1 MAHIHLEDGAFSPE
15 WVVIWSLLAAGL
27 VSIAVYALSR
37 TKVPPRKLAIAAMC
51 TSIGFAVFQISI
63 PVFGGIHL
71 NLTPLIG
78 ILAGPALGSLSVL
91 AINVFSAAVG
101 HGGWG
106 MIGPNTI
113 VTIAEV
119 FMAFHA
125 YRLMRSGLGAD
136 RFTSGLG
143 ASVIALTASAF
154 LIVFV
159 VVVSGLQDSDQTR
172 AETLANMLPIAA
184 INMAVGVIEGFVTGY
199 MVSYIG
205 RIRPDLLG
213 ETEGSS
219 KEPDTEQDKDRS
231 RYSTRAWVYAAA
243 LIALGLGLAALVL
256 TGNMGIEDRYHNAT
270 GGDGGSGEGDG
281 LLGFSIEADIV
292 LYAAAVI
299 VLLTVCVAGIMIL
312 KRRGEAE

>member
-15 WVVIWSLLAAGL
+15 WVIIWSLLAAGL
-27 VSIAVYALSR
+27 VSLAVYALSKN
-37 TKVPPRKLAIAAMC
+37 KVPPRKLAIAAMC

-63 PVFGGIHL
+63 PIFGGIHL

-78 ILAGPALGSLSVL
+78 ILAGPALGTLSVL

-113 VTIAEV
+113 VTVAEV
-119 FMAFHA
+119 FIAFHA
-125 YRLMRSGLGAD
+125 YRLMRTRLTSD

-143 ASVIALTASAF
+143 ASVLALTTSAF
-154 LIVFV
+154 LIVLIIV
-159 VVVSGLQDSDQTR
+159 ISGLQDSDQTK
-172 AETLANMLPIAA
+172 AEILTNMLPIAA

-213 ETEGSS
+213 EAEGKLKEAGEEPS
-219 KEPDTEQDKDRS
+219 KERNPAATKAS
-231 RYSTRAWVYAAA
+231 VYAVV
-243 LIALGLGLAALVL
+243 LIALGLGLAALVI

-270 GGDGGSGEGDG
+270 GGDTGSGDG
-281 LLGFSIEADIV
+281 GGWFGFSIEADVIPYAIAVSV
-292 LYAAAVI
+292 L
-299 VLLTVCVAGIMIL
+299 VLASIIGLTIL
-312 KRRGEAE
+312 RERGEAS